1 MRGDGA
7 GGTASKSQVTPQM
20 ADRGSTVGAK
30 SARPAGM
37 PEKRTVS
44 GNRPGGASS
53 GNRSSRSNIPLSA
66 RQRAAASKANKGFQ
80 VRPLD
85 LGLVALGLVVV
96 MLIVWSMLGNSNN
109 AASPQVAN
117 NPGTAPNSQPADPS
131 MPVPLK
137 LGTVAP
143 DFNLPAPDG
152 KTYSLSQ
159 YKGKVVMLEL
169 FAPWC
174 PHCQAD
180 APAMNEVYE
189 KYKDKGV
196 QVIAVSASPYGRTY
210 EEDLAANKNPA
221 PISLEDV
228 TWFRDTYKVNFPIL
242 FDKDI
247 KVGKDYGLAF
257 YPTIYIID
265 KDGKIASEPAGDFV
279 VENGK
284 PVSSRTEAINLEF
297 LSAELDKVLK

>member
-1 MRGDGA
+1 M
-7 GGTASKSQVTPQM
+7 TPQM
-20 ADRGSTVGAK
+20 ADKAAVAGGK

-37 PEKRTVS
+37 PEKRVVS
-44 GNRPGGASS
+44 GNRPSGGSS
-53 GNRSSRSNIPLSA
+53 GNRGGRGNIPLSA

-96 MLIVWSMLGNSNN
+96 MLIVWSMLGNNN
-109 AASPQVAN
+109 NSTSTPQAA
-117 NPGTAPNSQPADPS
+117 NPGTTPNSQPANPQV
-131 MPVPLK
+131 PTPLK
-137 LGTVAP
+137 PGTVAP
-143 DFNLPAPDG
+143 DFTLPAPDG

-159 YKGKVVMLEL
+159 YKGKVVLLEL

-180 APAMNEVYE
+180 APALNEVHE

-196 QVIAVSASPYGRTY
+196 QIIAVSASPWGRTL
-210 EEDLAANKNPA
+210 EEDRAAQREPT
-221 PISLEDV
+221 PISMADV
-228 TWFRDTYKVNFPIL
+228 TWFRDTFKVPFPIL
-242 FDKDI
+242 FDKDV
-247 KVGKDYGLAF
+247 KVGADYGLAF

-265 KDGKIASEPAGDFV
+265 KDGKVASEPAGDFV

-284 PVSSRTEAINLEF
+284 PVSSRVEAINLDF

>member
-1 MRGDGA
+1 
-7 GGTASKSQVTPQM
+7 M
-20 ADRGSTVGAK
+20 ADKASAVGAK
-30 SARPAGM
+30 PARPAGM
-37 PEKRTVS
+37 PEKRAVVGS
-44 GNRPGGASS
+44 RPGGGSG

-66 RQRAAASKANKGFQ
+66 RQRAAASQAKKGLQ

-96 MLIVWSMLGNSNN
+96 MLIVWSMLGNSN
-109 AASPQVAN
+109 
-117 NPGTAPNSQPADPS
+117 

-137 LGTVAP
+137 PGTVAP
-143 DFNLPAPDG
+143 DFSLPAPDG

-180 APAMNEVYE
+180 APIFNEVYE

-196 QVIAVSASPYGRTY
+196 QVIAVSASPYGHTY

-221 PISLEDV
+221 PISMDDV
-228 TWFRDTYKVNFPIL
+228 TWFRDTYKVTFPIL

-247 KVGKDYGLAF
+247 KVGGAYGLAF
-257 YPTIYIID
+257 YPTVYIID
-265 KDGKIASEPAGDFV
+265 KEGKIVSEPAGNFT

-284 PVSSRTEAINLEF
+284 PVSQREESLSVDF
-297 LSAELDKVLK
+297 LSRELDKLLK